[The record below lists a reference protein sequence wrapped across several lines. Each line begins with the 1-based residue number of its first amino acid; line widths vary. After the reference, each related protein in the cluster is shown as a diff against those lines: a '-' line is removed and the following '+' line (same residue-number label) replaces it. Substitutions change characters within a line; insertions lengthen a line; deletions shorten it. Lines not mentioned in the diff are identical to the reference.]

1 MTEIIKIRGTER
13 LCSNSTCNEKIYV
26 VYLDK
31 EYIEWI
37 NSLISKQKVIEKIR
51 FCIKNNL
58 SMKRLVKEL
67 GLE

>member
-13 LCSNSTCNEKIYV
+13 LCSNSTYNDEIYV

-31 EYIEWI
+31 RDIDWI
-37 NSLISKQKVIEKIR
+37 NSLISKQKVKEKIR